1 METFLETRDYAVSG
15 EVFCLKHDAHLDML
29 ITEPRPDDITRYYQ
43 SNSYIS
49 HTDSFETLS
58 DRLYH
63 LVKKYMLWKKCRLM
77 ERYTKGA
84 GKVLDIGSG
93 TGDFLR
99 MARKRKWS
107 IAGVEPNP
115 MARGLANEKQVPL
128 YRDIQEVEGYDYDA
142 VTLWHTLEH
151 LPDLD
156 AYITRFKQHLT
167 SDGVILVA
175 VPNFKSLD
183 ARIYKEFWAA
193 YDVPRHLWHFSQ
205 SAIKEIFERHGLQIQ
220 KRIPL
225 YFDAYYIALLS
236 EQYKNG
242 KNRYL
247 RAFWNGLRSNL
258 AALSSSEYSS
268 LLYVIKRA

>member
-1 METFLETRDYAVSG
+1 METFLETKDYAVSG
-15 EVFCLKHDAHLDML
+15 EVFSLKHDTKLDML
-29 ITEPRPDDITRYYQ
+29 ITEPRPNDITRYYQ

-49 HTDSFETLS
+49 HTDSFETFS

-63 LVKKYMLWKKCRLM
+63 LVKKYMLWKKVRLM
-77 ERYTKGA
+77 EGYTRGP

-107 IAGVEPNP
+107 ISGVEPNP
-115 MARGLANEKQVPL
+115 LARGLANEKQVPL
-128 YRDIQEVEGYDYDA
+128 YRDMDEVEGYDYDV

-156 AYITRFKQHLT
+156 SYIVKFKERLT
-167 SDGVILVA
+167 SDGKIFAA
-175 VPNFKSLD
+175 VPNFRSLD
-183 ARIYKEFWAA
+183 ARIYKEYWAA

-205 SAIKEIFERHGLQIQ
+205 ASIKEIFERHGMRIER
-220 KRIPL
+220 RIPL
-225 YFDAYYIALLS
+225 LFDAYYIAMLS

-242 KNRYL
+242 KNRYF
-247 RAFWNGLRSNL
+247 RAFLNGLRSNL
-258 AALSSSEYSS
+258 AALKSSEYSS
-268 LLYVIKRA
+268 LLYVIKIA

>member
-15 EVFCLKHDAHLDML
+15 EVFSLKHDVDLDML

-77 ERYTKGA
+77 ERYTGGS

-99 MARKRKWS
+99 MARKRNWK

-115 MARGLANEKQVPL
+115 LARGLANEKQVQL

-142 VTLWHTLEH
+142 ITLWHTLEH

-167 SDGVILVA
+167 TEGVILVA

-183 ARIYKEFWAA
+183 AKIYKEYWAA

-205 SAIKEIFERHGLQIQ
+205 AAIQEIFERHGLKIQ
-220 KRIPL
+220 KRMPL
-225 YFDAYYIALLS
+225 LFDAYYIAMLS

-242 KNRYL
+242 RNRYF
-247 RAFWNGLRSNL
+247 RAFFNGLRSNL
-258 AALSSSEYSS
+258 AAFTSSEYSS